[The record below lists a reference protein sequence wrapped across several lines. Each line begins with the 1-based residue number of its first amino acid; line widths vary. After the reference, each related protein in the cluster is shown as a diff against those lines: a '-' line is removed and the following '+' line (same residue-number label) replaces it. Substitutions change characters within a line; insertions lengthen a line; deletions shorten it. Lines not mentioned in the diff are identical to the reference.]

1 MYLVFPNL
9 EYDDRSDLHS
19 LWRNDANCSADWT
32 ASAKP
37 CSGLL
42 QVQDRAERC
51 GIEGS
56 SPDLGHLQHSRT
68 KVSVELLGTPMYLI
82 LSFRVATAYG
92 QPANTL
98 YDWTLASKPDG
109 DESFRL
115 PSAILNP
122 LLIEQFNDKVFKT
135 LYTNHHDPVG
145 LGADHERNTYVSFL
159 SKDFEDLQE
168 KLHGDTSPTTN
179 VYLHAACLHLRI
191 SAFFSPSS
199 EPSYQSDLFKLYSA
213 ITSFLNACLELNMP
227 TTVSVNAV
235 MTPNSNAGS
244 QNITMASATIYL
256 FQTMLAA
263 GFGLLKLNYSF
274 LGQHGLD
281 TESAKVLFRKTIF
294 ALRGM
299 SVAENDLAER
309 LAEVLAQVWLS
320 GRVRAEPNEDNIG
333 IGEFDDSLRLRVRC
347 RMSMSLV
354 YDAVW
359 RWRQNFQLKGKSLES
374 KSAFCT
380 WGETG

>member
-1 MYLVFPNL
+1 MSTGILGFKFPL
-9 EYDDRSDLHS
+9 TLS
-19 LWRNDANCSADWT
+19 L
-32 ASAKP
+32 
-37 CSGLL
+37 
-42 QVQDRAERC
+42 
-51 GIEGS
+51 
-56 SPDLGHLQHSRT
+56 
-68 KVSVELLGTPMYLI
+68 
-82 LSFRVATAYG
+82 RVATAYG

-98 YDWTLASKPDG
+98 YDWTLASRPDA

-122 LLIEQFNDKVFKT
+122 LLIEQFNDKVSKT
-135 LYTNHHDPVG
+135 LYTNRHDPVG
-145 LGADHERNTYVSFL
+145 LGADHERATYVSFL

-168 KLHGDTSPTTN
+168 KLRGDTSPITN
-179 VYLHAACLHLRI
+179 LYLRAACLHLRI

-199 EPSYQSDLFKLYSA
+199 EPSYRSDLFKLYHA
-213 ITSFLNACLELNMP
+213 VTDFLTACLELNMP
-227 TTVSVNAV
+227 ANAIAANPIL
-235 MTPNSNAGS
+235 TPNSSAGS
-244 QNITMASATIYL
+244 PTITMASATIYL

-281 TESAKVLFRKTIF
+281 TESAKVMFRKTIF

-299 SVAENDLAER
+299 SVSENDLSER

-333 IGEFDDSLRLRVRC
+333 IGDTDDSLRLKVRC

-359 RWRQNFQLKGKSLES
+359 RWRQNFQLKGKSLEG
-374 KSAFCT
+374 KSARCISHDPLLTLPHSISKESNRSSRYSQQFKFIIHRSRRY
-380 WGETG
+380 

>member
-1 MYLVFPNL
+1 M
-9 EYDDRSDLHS
+9 
-19 LWRNDANCSADWT
+19 
-32 ASAKP
+32 
-37 CSGLL
+37 
-42 QVQDRAERC
+42 
-51 GIEGS
+51 
-56 SPDLGHLQHSRT
+56 
-68 KVSVELLGTPMYLI
+68 
-82 LSFRVATAYG
+82 
-92 QPANTL
+92 
-98 YDWTLASKPDG
+98 ASKADA

-122 LLIEQFNDKVFKT
+122 LLIEQFNDKVSKT
-135 LYTNHHDPVG
+135 LYTNRHDPVG
-145 LGADHERNTYVSFL
+145 LGADHERATYVSFL

-168 KLHGDTSPTTN
+168 KLRGDNSPITN
-179 VYLHAACLHLRI
+179 LYLLAACLHLRT

-199 EPSYQSDLFKLYSA
+199 EQSYQSDLFKLYNA

-227 TTVSVNAV
+227 TTMSVNA
-235 MTPNSNAGS
+235 MLTPNSNTGS
-244 QNITMASATIYL
+244 QNITMASATVYL

-281 TESAKVLFRKTIF
+281 TESAKILFRKTIF

-333 IGEFDDSLRLRVRC
+333 IGDFDDSLRLKVRC

-359 RWRQNFQLKGKSLES
+359 RWRQNFQLKGKTLEG
-374 KSAFCT
+374 KSGHCVCEEFD
-380 WGETG
+380 

>member
-1 MYLVFPNL
+1 M
-9 EYDDRSDLHS
+9 
-19 LWRNDANCSADWT
+19 
-32 ASAKP
+32 
-37 CSGLL
+37 
-42 QVQDRAERC
+42 
-51 GIEGS
+51 
-56 SPDLGHLQHSRT
+56 
-68 KVSVELLGTPMYLI
+68 
-82 LSFRVATAYG
+82 
-92 QPANTL
+92 
-98 YDWTLASKPDG
+98 ASKPDA

-122 LLIEQFNDKVFKT
+122 LLIEQFNDKVSKT
-135 LYTNHHDPVG
+135 LYTNRHDPVG
-145 LGADHERNTYVSFL
+145 LGSDHERATYVSFL

-168 KLHGDTSPTTN
+168 KLRGDTSPITN
-179 VYLHAACLHLRI
+179 LYLQAACLHLRI

-199 EPSYQSDLFKLYSA
+199 EPSYYNDLFKLYKA
-213 ITSFLNACLELNMP
+213 VTSFLTACLELNIL
-227 TTVSVNAV
+227 TNS
-235 MTPNSNAGS
+235 MTPSAVLTPTSNTGS

-299 SVAENDLAER
+299 SVSENDLPER

-333 IGEFDDSLRLRVRC
+333 VGDLDDSLRLKVRC

-359 RWRQNFQLKGKSLES
+359 RWRQNFQLKGKSLE
-374 KSAFCT
+374 
-380 WGETG
+380 G

>member
-1 MYLVFPNL
+1 M
-9 EYDDRSDLHS
+9 
-19 LWRNDANCSADWT
+19 
-32 ASAKP
+32 
-37 CSGLL
+37 
-42 QVQDRAERC
+42 
-51 GIEGS
+51 
-56 SPDLGHLQHSRT
+56 
-68 KVSVELLGTPMYLI
+68 
-82 LSFRVATAYG
+82 ATAYG

-98 YDWTLASKPDG
+98 YDWTLASKADA

-115 PSAILNP
+115 PSTILNP
-122 LLIEQFNDKVFKT
+122 LLIEQFNDKVSKT
-135 LYTNHHDPVG
+135 LYTNRHDPVG
-145 LGADHERNTYVSFL
+145 LGADHERATYVSFL

-168 KLHGDTSPTTN
+168 KLRGDTSPITSL
-179 VYLHAACLHLRI
+179 YLRAACLHLRI

-199 EPSYQSDLFKLYSA
+199 EPSYHSDLFKLYNA
-213 ITSFLNACLELNMP
+213 ITSFLNACLELNVPSNAM
-227 TTVSVNAV
+227 SVNP
-235 MTPNSNAGS
+235 MLTPIGNAGS
-244 QNITMASATIYL
+244 QNITMASATVYL

-333 IGEFDDSLRLRVRC
+333 IGDFDDSLRLKVRC

-359 RWRQNFQLKGKSLES
+359 RWRQNFQLKGKSLEG
-374 KSAFCT
+374 KSVFRI
-380 WGETG
+380 